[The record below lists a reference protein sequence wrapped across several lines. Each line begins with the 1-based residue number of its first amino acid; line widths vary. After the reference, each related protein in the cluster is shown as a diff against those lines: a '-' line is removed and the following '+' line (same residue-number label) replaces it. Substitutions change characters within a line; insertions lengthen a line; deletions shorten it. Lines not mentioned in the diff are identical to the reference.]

1 MRLFLFVF
9 IAAVICPACKK
20 NNVNERDKVEIYLL
34 YQLLNKKIAHKV
46 VVETFGLFELKQ
58 I

>member
-1 MRLFLFVF
+1 MNNMRLFLFVF

-34 YQLLNKKIAHKV
+34 YQLLNKKSLIRW
-46 VVETFGLFELKQ
+46 LLKHSDYSN
-58 I
+58 